1 MKETEAGRN
10 SPPGITATTTP
21 IAGLAIFKRFENQDA
36 RGSFSRIFSQ
46 DEHHSLGW
54 TSTTRQVNFSR
65 TARKG
70 SIRGMHA
77 QLGTTP
83 EFKVV
88 TCVRGVVW
96 DVCVDL
102 RRNSQSFLRWE
113 AFELSENNALSLAIP
128 PGVAHGFQ
136 TLRDDVELVYCH
148 SASYEPDSE
157 FGVSPFD
164 PLIDVVWPLEV
175 TVMSDRDRKHELLP
189 ASFKGV
195 VT

>member
-1 MKETEAGRN
+1 MKETAGLNRLQ
-10 SPPGITATTTP
+10 GITAKTTS
-21 IAGLAIFKRFENQDA
+21 IEGLAMFKRFENQDE

-46 DEHHSLGW
+46 DERQSLGW
-54 TSTTRQVNFSR
+54 TSTTHQVNFSR
-65 TARKG
+65 TALKG

-83 EFKVV
+83 EFKIV

-102 RRNSQSFLRWE
+102 RMNSQSFLSWE

-148 SASYEPDSE
+148 SAPYEPDSE

-164 PLIDVVWPLEV
+164 PLIDVAWPLEV
-175 TVMSDRDRKHELLP
+175 TVMSERDSKHELLSP
-189 ASFKGV
+189 SFSGV